1 MKKFLQIYVVVVLV
15 LTLVFSVLAVKSSN
29 PEMAGRNNCPTV
41 GWNTSPMVGWNT
53 SPMACGNP
61 HLELAGNIGPDF
73 FKNPITITPM
83 VGWNTRF

>member
-1 MKKFLQIYVVVVLV
+1 
-15 LTLVFSVLAVKSSN
+15 
-29 PEMAGRNNCPTV
+29 
-41 GWNTSPMVGWNT
+41 MVGWNT